1 MKEQYLVCILCH
13 NLFFLETLL
22 KNMPE
27 QDERISFCIANDS
40 RVIDLQKQIK
50 HVIKKYNF
58 ANKFYFVSN
67 DKVNEFCK
75 RDLKLSDDAKNFIDI
90 NTMCMNQNLPYYF
103 MFGSEKKFNK
113 LLMLDD
119 DMLITGDLM
128 QIFELKKPAYLKT
141 GFSTTGKGMETDDL
155 MQEFLEIA
163 KVSYSKW
170 ITHNIISCIRL
181 YFLENAEHK
190 KSYKDCMKKYFESKC
205 LKGYFEYWKESGK
218 GKTKA
223 FFQDQFLENCFA
235 WRINCQNDDMKKYA
249 RCFYILKGLP
259 KNKEK
264 CVDKILTH
272 NGCGQGKMEFLKILG
287 EEGIISV

>member
-1 MKEQYLVCILCH
+1 
-13 NLFFLETLL
+13 
-22 KNMPE
+22 MPE
-27 QDERISFCIANDS
+27 QSEDITFVIANDS
-40 RVIDLQKQIK
+40 RVKPLVKQIWDLMK
-50 HVIKKYNF
+50 GYNLP
-58 ANKFYFVSN
+58 NKVYFLN
-67 DKVNEFCK
+67 DEKVNAFVK
-75 RDLKLSDDAKNFIDI
+75 KDLKLSDSAKEFVDI
-90 NTMCMNQNLPYYF
+90 NTMCLNQNLPYYF
-103 MFGSEKKFNK
+103 MQKGANEFDK

-141 GFSTTGKGMETDDL
+141 CFSTTGKGMENVDL

-181 YFLENAEHK
+181 YFLDNVEHK

-205 LKGYFEYWKESGK
+205 LKGYFEYWKETGK

-249 RCFYILKGLP
+249 RCFYTLKGLP

-287 EEGIISV
+287 EEGLISV

>member
-1 MKEQYLVCILCH
+1 MGKYAVCILCH
-13 NLFFLETLL
+13 NLHFL
-22 KNMPE
+22 KVMFDNMPE
-27 QDERISFCIANDS
+27 QSEDITFVIANDS
-40 RVIDLQKQIK
+40 RVKPLVKQIWDLMK
-50 HVIKKYNF
+50 GYNLP
-58 ANKFYFVSN
+58 NKVYFLN
-67 DKVNEFCK
+67 DEKVNAFVK
-75 RDLKLSDDAKNFIDI
+75 KDLKLSDSAKEFVDI
-90 NTMCMNQNLPYYF
+90 NTMCLNQNLPYYF
-103 MFGSEKKFNK
+103 MQKGANEFDK

-141 GFSTTGKGMETDDL
+141 CFSTTGKGMENVDL

-181 YFLENAEHK
+181 YFLDNVEHK

-205 LKGYFEYWKESGK
+205 LKGYFEYWKETGK

-249 RCFYILKGLP
+249 RCFYTLKGLP

-287 EEGIISV
+287 EEGLISV